1 MIMLYIMIML
11 FSALTIYL
19 VLDAYRKNSELKKF
33 RTGIIIAV
41 LLMSLVIVGTAF
53 TMVFTF
59 IS

>member
-1 MIMLYIMIML
+1 MGMV

-19 VLDAYRKNSELKKF
+19 VFDAYRKNSELKKF

-41 LLMSLVIVGTAF
+41 ALMSLTIVSTAIAI
-53 TMVFTF
+53 VFTL

>member
-1 MIMLYIMIML
+1 MLYIMGMV

-19 VLDAYRKNSELKKF
+19 VFDAYRKNSELKKF

-41 LLMSLVIVGTAF
+41 TLMSLTIVSTAIAI
-53 TMVFTF
+53 VFTL